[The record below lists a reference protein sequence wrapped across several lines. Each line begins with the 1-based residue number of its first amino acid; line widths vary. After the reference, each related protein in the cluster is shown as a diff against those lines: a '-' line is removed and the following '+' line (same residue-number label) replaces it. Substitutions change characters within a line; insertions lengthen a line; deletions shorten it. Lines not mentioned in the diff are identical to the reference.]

1 MKSNFISKNR
11 DHIKKLTAVGLF
23 SALAYV
29 CCVMFHF
36 KAGFLTFDLKDA
48 GMTVCGLIFGPLY
61 GIACAL
67 IVAFIEAVTI
77 SDTAVY
83 GFIMNVLSSCTFI
96 GVSSIIY
103 SRRRTIPMAV
113 ISMVVA
119 SLSTVGIMMVAN
131 LFITP
136 YYMGVDRAAVGAMI
150 PTLLLPFNATK
161 AVFNSSVVFILYK
174 PVVTAIRSSGFF
186 KVSDGTPAKI
196 KAKRT
201 IPVTLIAL
209 IVATLTLAFFFVYLK
224 GSFDF
229 GA

>member
-1 MKSNFISKNR
+1 
-11 DHIKKLTAVGLF
+11 
-23 SALAYV
+23 
-29 CCVMFHF
+29 
-36 KAGFLTFDLKDA
+36 
-48 GMTVCGLIFGPLY
+48 
-61 GIACAL
+61 
-67 IVAFIEAVTI
+67 
-77 SDTAVY
+77 
-83 GFIMNVLSSCTFI
+83 
-96 GVSSIIY
+96 
-103 SRRRTIPMAV
+103 MAV
-113 ISMVVA
+113 ISMVAA

-186 KVSDGTPAKI
+186 KFSDGTPAKI
-196 KAKRT
+196 KVKRT

-209 IVATLTLAFFFVYLK
+209 IVATLTLVFFFVYLK

>member
-48 GMTVCGLIFGPLY
+48 VMTVCGMIFGPLY

-113 ISMVVA
+113 ISMVAA

-136 YYMGVDRAAVGAMI
+136 YYMGVERAAVGAMI
-150 PTLLLPFNATK
+150 PTLILPFNATK

-186 KVSDGTPAKI
+186 KVSDSAPAKI
-196 KAKRT
+196 KVKRT

-209 IVATLTLAFFFVYLK
+209 IVATLTLVFFFVYLK

>member
-1 MKSNFISKNR
+1 MRSNFISKNR
-11 DHIKKLTAVGLF
+11 NHIKKLTAVGLF
-23 SALAYV
+23 SAIAYV

-48 GMTVCGLIFGPLY
+48 VMTVCGMIFGPVY
-61 GIACAL
+61 GISCAL
-67 IVAFIEAVTI
+67 IVALIEAVTI

-83 GFIMNVLSSCTFI
+83 GFIMNMLSSCTFI

-113 ISMVVA
+113 ISMTAA
-119 SLSTVGIMMVAN
+119 SLATVAVMMVAN

-174 PVVTAIRSSGFF
+174 PVVTAIRSAGFF
-186 KVSDGTPAKI
+186 KVNDNGSVKI

-209 IVATLTLAFFFVYLK
+209 AIAVATLVFFFVYLK